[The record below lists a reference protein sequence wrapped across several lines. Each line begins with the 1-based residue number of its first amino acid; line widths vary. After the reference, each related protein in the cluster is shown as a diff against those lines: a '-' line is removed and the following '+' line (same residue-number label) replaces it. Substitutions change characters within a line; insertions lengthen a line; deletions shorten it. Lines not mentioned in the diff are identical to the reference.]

1 MEAILRNLAASFVPL
16 FVAMDGIGILPL
28 FASLTGDLDETEKR
42 RIIRQS
48 MVTALALALGFVLV
62 GKVVFRLLGIT
73 MADFMMAGGAILFCL
88 AIIDMLHGDKERRL
102 PGKDLGVVPL
112 GTPLIAG
119 PAVLTTSL
127 VSVSQYGIAA
137 TVLSVILNVLLIGLL
152 FRSASR
158 LMRLVG
164 DTGAK
169 ALSKVMSLLLAAIAV
184 MLIRRG
190 LQMVLASDT
199 SI

>member
-1 MEAILRNLAASFVPL
+1 MDTMIVKNVVASFVPL
-16 FVAMDGIGILPL
+16 FVAVDAVGILPL
-28 FASLTGDLDETEKR
+28 FASLTADLDSEQKK

-48 MVTALALALGFVLV
+48 TVTALALALGFVLI

-88 AIIDMLHGDKERRL
+88 AIIDILHGDKERRL

-127 VSVSQYGIAA
+127 VSVSQYGVLA
-137 TVLSVILNVLLIGLL
+137 TIVSVVLNILVVGLL
-152 FRSASR
+152 FRSAS
-158 LMRLVG
+158 LFMRLIG
-164 DTGAK
+164 DAGAK
-169 ALSKVMSLLLAAIAV
+169 ALSKVMSLLLGAIAV

-190 LQMVLASDT
+190 IQLVVAS
-199 SI
+199 SN